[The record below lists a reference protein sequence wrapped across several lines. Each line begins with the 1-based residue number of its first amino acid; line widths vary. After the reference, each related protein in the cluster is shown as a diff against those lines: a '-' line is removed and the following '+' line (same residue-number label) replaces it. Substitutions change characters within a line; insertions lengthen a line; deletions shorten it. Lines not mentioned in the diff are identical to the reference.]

1 MTIHFI
7 PSPHTHMYTHTHTG
21 IECIKKYIEML
32 AWLFFVLFCFL
43 AATLKCYSCASVD
56 RPEDCQTTIECP
68 SKDHVGENSRLY
80 SICWVFPHKT
90 ILNSLLTILLWKTT
104 CWEDIMT
111 ETEVSSN
118 RLLWCL
124 LFNVLKNLHLT
135 KCNII

>member
-1 MTIHFI
+1 MSAFFVYMLISPVTPLPSPKYNKRKSKTIQNKPPTLWKQTCTYTSLTVILMTIHFI

-32 AWLFFVLFCFL
+32 AWLFLVLFCFL

-80 SICWVFPHKT
+80 SI
-90 ILNSLLTILLWKTT
+90 LT
-104 CWEDIMT
+104 
-111 ETEVSSN
+111 
-118 RLLWCL
+118 
-124 LFNVLKNLHLT
+124 
-135 KCNII
+135 